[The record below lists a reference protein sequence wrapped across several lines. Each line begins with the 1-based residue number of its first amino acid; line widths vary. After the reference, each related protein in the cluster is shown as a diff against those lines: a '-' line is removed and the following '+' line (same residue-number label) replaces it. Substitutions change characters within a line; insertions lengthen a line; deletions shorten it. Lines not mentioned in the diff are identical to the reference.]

1 MTASWMSPKSDYDP
15 STFWSTTYSSSYT
28 RPNTT
33 QSRCTFPELRSN
45 DISGFSSNN
54 RVSPL
59 DLAPLDDK
67 SIYGTTSS
75 HAAHSEVSTIKTL
88 MKSKPITHAVMEH
101 SGFWREPE
109 PNVLYDSPTMRKKNE
124 REREVNASY
133 LDPLTLKRMAHKN
146 PIDGENNGA
155 GPRWGSTTNRTA
167 YSRYENSHDR
177 YWKTDR
183 NLIGPKDE
191 NSFTRQHVTIGEKPI
206 DEQTST
212 MKASYRMPPRIVS
225 AEIPN
230 RTVMEQSGFSNSVS
244 PTMNRKMMLSDVS
257 TNDLHPIEVS
267 RLKHKNTPEY
277 QNLYYPDPYMSTN
290 QVSYRN
296 PIRTMQRA
304 MTATAS
310 IRRGNTGYNSN
321 ETITVGAPGDP
332 RYHKTGKSETTKKFK
347 DPATLRNHDVQQ
359 TPNIVERSGYWAT

>member
-1 MTASWMSPKSDYDP
+1 MTARWLSPLNDNEP
-15 STFWSTTYSSSYT
+15 WTTTYSSSYT

-33 QSRCTFPELRSN
+33 QSRFTFPELRSN
-45 DISGFSSNN
+45 EITGFSSNN

-75 HAAHSEVSTIKTL
+75 HAAHSELSTIKTL
-88 MKSKPITHAVMEH
+88 MKPKPISQSVMEH

-124 REREVNASY
+124 REREINASY
-133 LDPLTLKRMAHKN
+133 LDPLTLKRIAHKN
-146 PIDGENNGA
+146 PIDGENSGA

-167 YSRYENSHDR
+167 YARYDNSHDR
-177 YWKTDR
+177 YWKIDKS
-183 NLIGPKDE
+183 LIGPKDE
-191 NSFTRQHVTIGEKPI
+191 NGFTRQHLTIGEKPI

-212 MKASYRMPPRIVS
+212 MKASYRNPPRITT

-230 RTVMEQSGFSNSVS
+230 RTVMERSGFSNSSS
-244 PTMNRKMMLSDVS
+244 PTINRKMMLSDVS
-257 TNDLHPIEVS
+257 ANDLHPIEVS

-277 QNLYYPDPYMSTN
+277 QNLYFPDPYVTTN

-296 PIRTMQRA
+296 PTRA
-304 MTATAS
+304 MTAAAS

-321 ETITVGAPGDP
+321 ETVIVGAPGDP

-347 DPATLRNHDVQQ
+347 DPATLRNNNIQQ